1 VQIDAWGG
9 WRQVWRD
16 GVAGERET
24 QETRATPLQTF
35 LAVRSGQMD
44 NPSPVENGIRF
55 ARLWDAIKA
64 SAAADGAPV
73 DPQMVG

>member
-1 VQIDAWGG
+1 MQIDAWGG
-9 WRQVWRD
+9 WRQVSRD

-35 LAVRSGQMD
+35 LAVRNGQMD

-64 SAAADGAPV
+64 SAAADGPPV